1 MKYLVIRF
9 SAMGDVAM
17 TSPVV
22 ASVGKENPDDEF
34 VVLTQ
39 GWLAPLFDTSENVKV
54 VGIKF
59 DDYKGVRG
67 ILKLFR
73 QLREERFDGVLD
85 LHDVLRSKLLVFLF
99 RITGIPCYVINKG
112 RQEKRNLVRGK
123 EKKQLKTSIER
134 YCDVFRNGGLSVNLP
149 PRGTKIVLPLPEPF
163 KQEKIGRWYGIAPFA
178 QHKGKAYPIER
189 SKELIKLLAQHE
201 NDRVFI
207 FSGGGA
213 EKEIVDAIVSRI
225 PNAIG
230 VFGKVRLDGEKALM
244 SNLDALVSMDSG
256 AMHIASIVGCRCIS
270 VWGATH
276 PWAGFLGYGQSEKD
290 VVSKEMTCCPCSIYG
305 NKPCAR
311 GDYECLNID
320 PKIIYE
326 RVVAN
331 NSYFLTI
338 NSLNRSTI

>member
-1 MKYLVIRF
+1 
-9 SAMGDVAM
+9 MGDVAM

-22 ASVGKENPDDEF
+22 ASVAKENPHDEF

-39 GWLAPLFDTSENVKV
+39 SWLSPLFDTRANIRTI
-54 VGIKF
+54 GIKF
-59 DDYKGVRG
+59 DDYKGVVG
-67 ILKLFR
+67 LFR
-73 QLREERFDGVLD
+73 LFWKLRKERFDMVLD
-85 LHDVLRSKLLVFLF
+85 LHDVLRSKLLVLLF
-99 RITGIPCYVINKG
+99 QITGTPCHIINKG
-112 RQEKRNLVRGK
+112 RKEKRGLVRGK

-134 YCDVFRNGGLSVNLP
+134 YCDVFRTSGLNVNLS
-149 PRGTKIVLPLPEPF
+149 PRGTKIVLPLPEVF
-163 KQEKIGRWYGIAPFA
+163 QQEKKGHWYGIAPFA
-178 QHKGKAYPIER
+178 QHKGKAYPLER

-213 EKEIVDAIVSRI
+213 EKEIVDEIVSQT

-244 SNLDALVSMDSG
+244 SNLDALVTMDSG

-290 VVSKEMTCCPCSIYG
+290 IISKEMACRPCSIYG

-311 GDYECLNID
+311 GDYECLNVD
-320 PKIIYE
+320 PKIIYN
-326 RVVAN
+326 RVLADG
-331 NSYFLTI
+331 
-338 NSLNRSTI
+338 

>member
-1 MKYLVIRF
+1 MKYLIIRF

-22 ASVGKENPDDEF
+22 ASVGRENPNDEF
-34 VVLTQ
+34 IVLTQ
-39 GWLAPLFDTSENVKV
+39 GWLTPLFDTTGNVKTL
-54 VGIKF
+54 GIKF
-59 DDYKGVRG
+59 DDYKGVKG
-67 ILKLFR
+67 IFKLFH
-73 QLREERFDGVLD
+73 QLRKERFDGVID

-99 RITGIPCYVINKG
+99 RMTDTPCYVINKG
-112 RQEKRNLVRGK
+112 REEKRRLVNGK
-123 EKKQLKTSIER
+123 ERRQLQTSIDR
-134 YCDVFRNGGLSVNLP
+134 YCDVFRDSGLSINLSS
-149 PRGTKIVLPLPEPF
+149 RGTKVVLPLPEPF
-163 KQEKIGRWYGIAPFA
+163 KQPKNGHWYGIAPFA

-189 SKELIKLLAQHE
+189 SKELIKLLAQHA

-207 FSGGGA
+207 FSGGGT
-213 EKEIVDAIVSRI
+213 EKEIVDEIVSQM
-225 PNAIG
+225 PNAIS

-276 PWAGFLGYGQSEKD
+276 PWAGFLGYGQAEKD
-290 VVSKEMTCCPCSIYG
+290 VVSKEMACRPCSIYG

-326 RVVAN
+326 KVIFACRN
-331 NSYFLTI
+331 TTNS
-338 NSLNRSTI
+338 